1 MSRVGV
7 KVAIRTRPTAAFDQ
21 DEIFVD
27 APNAKIDIHHKSSFD
42 VVNHKNET
50 WNFKYHSVQHN
61 AAQDAVYDNLCRNIV
76 TDACNGTTGCIMAY
90 GQTGS
95 GKTFTM
101 IGDPHSYRN
110 RGVVPRT
117 VAHVFQHIATKPEMD
132 FSISMSYMEIYGEKI
147 RDLLVVS
154 NSTHGLLP
162 GTAAALGITNTLA
175 NNGIPSH
182 TLPPPGEFNIIEDPI
197 HGTVVRGLTLVPAN
211 SEEDVLQTLFQA
223 ELARTTADHQL
234 NKNSNRSHCIFTI
247 YIQQRSRLGGGRER
261 IISSKIHLVDLAG
274 SERIKKTMGT
284 GPLGDS
290 PEAELQKESM
300 AINKSLTYLEQCVVA
315 LTTRGRSH
323 VPYKNSRLTNVLK
336 DALGGNC
343 NTLMIACVWG
353 EARHLEET
361 ISTLRFAQRMMA
373 VQNEVSEAA
382 FIDTEAMVK
391 KLTREVAQ
399 LKQELQ
405 MHDALADRTNI
416 QYGQYTPEQQA
427 ALSQRIHAFLDA
439 QNEEAELT
447 ALPLESVQQMRE
459 ILRQFK
465 IMIRQAG
472 VEAEE
477 RLRSTHTLIHHDNTS
492 SSSNPNVHTPAVV
505 GNNTQD
511 GGVGIINEAISGL
524 GLGLASSHARPNALQ
539 LPASLAIRSTSPLGS
554 RSPPKGGN
562 SNSGFTNATFTST
575 GSGSATNTALLG
587 TGVGG
592 ITRANIALDLN
603 GAWKQ
608 FKTTPGLGAEMAG
621 EVSRL
626 KRSLAERKA
635 EAAAS
640 VKAANIAKERIEYLV
655 KELAD
660 IRSGVRPTTAGTQAS
675 VNSSA
680 TANNRP
686 QSSGS
691 KKSGGKPTEPV
702 PAPAPPPGPTPEE
715 EEARLSNELLEA
727 KHAYRAAVERI
738 NNARQVGA
746 TLNNEIS
753 QHLGSLLRDFETWYA
768 SCTGRLPPIPVSPA
782 RDRSG
787 SPFKSGARQQG
798 FGANAVYDWT
808 ATMSSAGVGG
818 NADDVLDD
826 AEAFEKME
834 IARATSVE
842 PDSAAYFTATR
853 KIRQGAKAYGKRH

>member
-1 MSRVGV
+1 
-7 KVAIRTRPTAAFDQ
+7 
-21 DEIFVD
+21 
-27 APNAKIDIHHKSSFD
+27 
-42 VVNHKNET
+42 
-50 WNFKYHSVQHN
+50 
-61 AAQDAVYDNLCRNIV
+61 
-76 TDACNGTTGCIMAY
+76 MAY

-110 RGVVPRT
+110 RGVVPRS
-117 VAHVFQHIATKPEMD
+117 VANVFQHIATKPEMD
-132 FSISMSYMEIYGEKI
+132 FSVSMSYMEIYGEKI
-147 RDLLVVS
+147 RDLLVIS
-154 NSTHGLLP
+154 NATHGLLP
-162 GTAAALGITNTLA
+162 GTAAALGIT
-175 NNGIPSH
+175 GIPGQATH
-182 TLPPPGEFNIIEDPI
+182 ATLPPPGEFNIVEDPV
-197 HGTVVRGLTLVPAN
+197 HGTVVRGLTLVPAH
-211 SEEDVLQTLFQA
+211 SEEEVLQTLFQA

-234 NKNSNRSHCIFTI
+234 NKNSNRSHCIFTL

-261 IISSKIHLVDLAG
+261 IISSKLHLVDLAG

-315 LTTRGRSH
+315 LTTKGRSH

-343 NTLMIACVWG
+343 NTLMVACIWG

-361 ISTLRFAQRMMA
+361 ISTLRFAQRMMS

-382 FIDTEAMVK
+382 FIDTDAMVK

-416 QYGQYTPEQQA
+416 QYGEYTPEQQA
-427 ALSQRIHAFLDA
+427 ALSQRIRQYLDA
-439 QNEEAELT
+439 SNEEQESSV
-447 ALPLESVQQMRE
+447 LPLESVQQMRE

-465 IMIRQAG
+465 VMLKQAG

-477 RLRSTHTLIHHDNTS
+477 RLRITHGMVHPSSALS
-492 SSSNPNVHTPAVV
+492 SSSGSLHTTSVV
-505 GNNTQD
+505 TSLQAHD
-511 GGVGIINEAISGL
+511 GGVGIINESISGL
-524 GLGLASSHARPNALQ
+524 GLGLASSTARPNALQ
-539 LPASLAIRSTSPLGS
+539 LPASLAVRSTSPLGS
-554 RSPPKGGN
+554 RSPIGKGTVGFGTSGP
-562 SNSGFTNATFTST
+562 SNT
-575 GSGSATNTALLG
+575 GLL
-587 TGVGG
+587 TGAGG

-608 FKTTPGLGAEMAG
+608 FKTTPGLGAEMAT

-626 KRSLAERKA
+626 KRSLAERKT
-635 EAAAS
+635 EAAAA
-640 VKAANIAKERIEYLV
+640 VKAANIAKERIEMLA

-660 IRSGVRPTTAGTQAS
+660 IRSGIRPNTGGTHLS
-675 VNSSA
+675 SNSSA
-680 TANNRP
+680 TASNPTGGARP

-691 KKSGGKPTEPV
+691 KRSAGKPGEANVV
-702 PAPAPPPGPTPEE
+702 PAPAPPPGPTLEE
-715 EEARLSNELLEA
+715 EEARISNELTEA
-727 KHAYRAAVERI
+727 KHAYRAAVDRI

-746 TLNNEIS
+746 ALNAEIS

-768 SCTGRLPPIPVSPA
+768 SCTGRLPPITVSPA

-798 FGANAVYDWT
+798 FGSNAVYDWT
-808 ATMSSAGVGG
+808 ATMSSTGVGG

-853 KIRQGAKAYGKRH
+853 KIRQGAKSYGKRH